1 MNLAARS
8 KNLAK
13 ALVFTSITAVAL
25 TSCANGAVI
34 NPIAPAEA
42 EPVYV
47 SAPLTGVL
55 YEDTTPEALQLKKP
69 SVACKIDNGSEA
81 PRPQTGLNSTDIVF
95 DEMVEG
101 GLTRLVAIWHSKQPE
116 AIGPVRSIRPMDPDI
131 LSPFGGIV
139 CFSGGQQVFV
149 NMINE
154 APVFVASETTEQ
166 DKGTFSRA
174 SDRIAP
180 HNVIVNV
187 SKLASDHPELSAPA
201 QQFQYGKDVQTSS
214 AGLAGAAVTKFEVKY
229 PQASAL
235 WTPTSDGSKW
245 LRTQDGKP
253 LMDKADGSQVAAANI
268 VVMQVRIDRSYLDKK
283 YGNIPKTVMVD
294 TGKAWVFSGGKFVE
308 ATWSKASAT
317 SPIVLTDAAG
327 SPVLLAPG
335 NTWVELMPVAPEGKL
350 AITKAPVASPEPS
363 PSVSVSPKN

>member
-1 MNLAARS
+1 MNVAARS
-8 KNLAK
+8 KALTK
-13 ALVFTSITAVAL
+13 ALVISSLSAVAL
-25 TSCANGAVI
+25 TGCAGGAVV
-34 NPIAPAEA
+34 NPLAPEP

-47 SAPLTGVL
+47 TAPLTGVQ
-55 YEDTTPEALQLKKP
+55 YEETTPEALQFKKP

-81 PRPQTGLNSTDIVF
+81 PRPQSGLNSTDIVF

-101 GLTRLVAIWHSKQPE
+101 GLTRLVAIWHSTQPE
-116 AIGPVRSIRPMDPDI
+116 AIGPVRSIRPMDPEI
-131 LSPFGGIV
+131 TSPFGGIV

-166 DKGTFSRA
+166 GKGTFSRS

-187 SKLASDHPELSAPA
+187 QKLASDHPELAAPA
-201 QQFQYGKDVQTSS
+201 QQFQFGKDVQSSS
-214 AGLAGAAVTKFEVKY
+214 AGLGGEAVTKFEVKF

-235 WTPTSDGSKW
+235 WTPSSDGAKW

-253 LMDKADGSQVAAANI
+253 LMDKLDGAQVAATN
-268 VVMQVRIDRSYLDKK
+268 VVVLQTRIDRSYLDKR

-294 TGKAWVFSGGKFVE
+294 TGKAWVFSGGKFIE
-308 ATWSKASAT
+308 ATWTKTSAT
-317 SPIVLTDAAG
+317 SPISLVDAAG
-327 SPVLLAPG
+327 VPALLAPG
-335 NTWVELMPVAPEGKL
+335 NTWVELMPVAPEGK
-350 AITKAPVASPEPS
+350 INIIKAPAASPEPS
-363 PSVSVSPKN
+363 VSPKN

>member
-1 MNLAARS
+1 MNLSAA
-8 KNLAK
+8 AK
-13 ALVFTSITAVAL
+13 ALVITSISAIAL
-25 TSCANGAVI
+25 SGCAGGAVV
-34 NPIAPAEA
+34 NPLAPAEP

-47 SAPLTGVL
+47 TAPLTGRL

-81 PRPQTGLNSTDIVF
+81 PRPQSGLNSTDIVF

-101 GLTRLVAIWHSKQPE
+101 GLTRLVAIWHSTQPD

-131 LSPFGGIV
+131 TSPFGGIV

-149 NMINE
+149 NMINQ

-166 DKGTFSRA
+166 GKGTFSRS

-187 SKLASDHPELSAPA
+187 QKLASDHPELTAPA

-214 AGLAGAAVTKFEVKY
+214 GGLAGEAVTKFEVKF

-235 WTPTSDGSKW
+235 WTPSSDGTKW

-253 LMDKADGSQVAAANI
+253 LLDKLDGAQVAATN
-268 VVMQVRIDRSYLDKK
+268 VVVLSVKIDRSYMDRK
-283 YGNIPKTVMVD
+283 YGHIPKTIMVD
-294 TGKAWVFSGGKFVE
+294 SGKAWVFSGGKLIE
-308 ATWSKASAT
+308 ANWAKASAI
-317 SPIVLTDAAG
+317 SPIVLTDMAG

-335 NTWVELMPVAPEGKL
+335 NSWVELMPVAPEGKIS
-350 AITKAPVASPEPS
+350 ITKAPSASPS
-363 PSVSVSPKN
+363 PSASAK

>member
-1 MNLAARS
+1 MNFAARS
-8 KNLAK
+8 KTFAK
-13 ALVFTSITAVAL
+13 ALVITSIGAVAL
-25 TSCANGAVI
+25 TGCAGGAVV
-34 NPIAPAEA
+34 NPLAPEP

-47 SAPLTGVL
+47 TAPLTGML
-55 YEDTTPEALQLKKP
+55 YEETTPEALQLKKP

-81 PRPQTGLNSTDIVF
+81 PRPQSGLNSTDIVF

-101 GLTRLVAIWHSKQPE
+101 GLTRLVAIWHSAQPE

-131 LSPFGGIV
+131 TSPFGGIV

-166 DKGTFSRA
+166 GKGTFSRS

-187 SKLASDHPELSAPA
+187 QKLASDHPELTAPA

-214 AGLAGAAVTKFEVKY
+214 AGLAGEAVTKFEVKF

-235 WTPTSDGSKW
+235 WTPSSDGAKW

-253 LMDKADGSQVAAANI
+253 LMDKLDGAQVAATN
-268 VVMQVRIDRSYLDKK
+268 VVVLSVKIDRSYLDRK
-283 YGNIPKTVMVD
+283 YGHIPKTIMVD
-294 TGKAWVFSGGKFVE
+294 SGTAWVFSGGKLIE
-308 ATWSKASAT
+308 ANWAKASAT
-317 SPIVLTDAAG
+317 SPIVLTDMAG

-335 NTWVELMPVAPEGKL
+335 NTWVELMPVAPEGKIS
-350 AITKAPVASPEPS
+350 ITKAPAASPEPS
-363 PSVSVSPKN
+363 VSPKN

>member
-1 MNLAARS
+1 MNFTAAT
-8 KNLAK
+8 KT
-13 ALVFTSITAVAL
+13 LVISSISAVAL
-25 TSCANGAVI
+25 AGGLSGCAGGS
-34 NPIAPAEA
+34 PIALPTQAP

-47 SAPLTGVL
+47 TAPLTGVQ

-81 PRPQTGLNSTDIVF
+81 PRPQSGLNSTDIVF

-101 GLTRLVAIWHSKQPE
+101 GLTRLVAIWHSTQPD

-131 LSPFGGIV
+131 VSPFGGIV

-180 HNVIVNV
+180 HNVVVNV
-187 SKLASDHPELSAPA
+187 LKLATDHPELTPPAP
-201 QQFQYGKDVQTSS
+201 QFQFGKDVQTSS
-214 AGLAGAAVTKFEVKY
+214 AGAAGEAVTKFEVKF

-235 WTPTSDGSKW
+235 WSASADGSKW

-253 LMDKADGSQVAAANI
+253 LLDKLDGAQIAASNI
-268 VVMQVRIDRSYLDKK
+268 VVLQVRIDRSYLDKR

-308 ATWSKASAT
+308 ASWSKASAT

-335 NTWVELMPVAPEGKL
+335 TTWVELMPVAPEGKL

>member
-1 MNLAARS
+1 MNFGTAAR
-8 KNLAK
+8 
-13 ALVFTSITAVAL
+13 ALLITSISAVAL
-25 TSCANGAVI
+25 SGCAGGAVV
-34 NPIAPAEA
+34 NPLAPAEP

-47 SAPLTGVL
+47 TAPLTGVQ
-55 YEDTTPEALQLKKP
+55 YEETTPAALQLKKP

-81 PRPQTGLNSTDIVF
+81 PRPQSGLNSTDIVF

-101 GLTRLVAIWHSKQPE
+101 GLTRLVAIWHSTQPD

-139 CFSGGQQVFV
+139 CFSGGQAVFV
-149 NMINE
+149 NMINQ

-166 DKGTFSRA
+166 GKGTFSR
-174 SDRIAP
+174 SSERVAP

-187 SKLASDHPELSAPA
+187 QKLAADHPELAPPVE
-201 QQFQYGKDVQTSS
+201 QFKFAKDVQTSS
-214 AGLAGAAVTKFEVKY
+214 AGASGAAVTKFEVKF

-235 WTPTSDGSKW
+235 WTPSSDGGKW

-253 LMDKADGSQVAAANI
+253 LMDKLDGAQVETTN
-268 VVMQVRIDRSYLDKK
+268 VVVLQVRIDRSYLDRK

-294 TGKAWVFSGGKFVE
+294 SGKAWVFTGGKYVE
-308 ATWSKASAT
+308 ATWSKTSAT
-317 SPIVLTDAAG
+317 APIALVDAAG
-327 SPVLLAPG
+327 APVLLAPG

-350 AITKAPVASPEPS
+350 AITAAPVASPSPS
-363 PSVSVSPKN
+363 PSAKD

>member
-1 MNLAARS
+1 MNFAPRF
-8 KNLAK
+8 KPLAK
-13 ALVFTSITAVAL
+13 ALVSSSISAVAL
-25 TSCANGAVI
+25 TACAGS
-34 NPIAPAEA
+34 PIALPTLAP

-47 SAPLTGVL
+47 TAPLTGVK

-81 PRPQTGLNSTDIVF
+81 PRPQSGLNSTDIVF

-101 GLTRLVAIWHSKQPE
+101 GLTRLVAIWHSTQPDG
-116 AIGPVRSIRPMDPDI
+116 IGPVRSIRPMDPDI

-149 NMINE
+149 NMINQ

-166 DKGTFSRA
+166 GKGTFSRS

-187 SKLASDHPELSAPA
+187 MKLAADHPELAPPA
-201 QQFQYGKDVQTSS
+201 PQFQFGKDVQTSS
-214 AGLAGAAVTKFEVKY
+214 ASVAGEAVTKFEVKF

-235 WTPTSDGSKW
+235 WTADETGTKW

-253 LMDKADGSQVAAANI
+253 LMDKLDGAQVASTN
-268 VVMQVRIDRSYLDKK
+268 VVVLSVKIDRSYLDRK
-283 YGNIPKTVMVD
+283 YGHIPKTIMVD
-294 TGKAWVFSGGKFVE
+294 SGKAWIFSGGKMIE
-308 ATWSKASAT
+308 ANWSKASAT
-317 SPIVLTDAAG
+317 SPIVLTDSAG
-327 SPVLLAPG
+327 APVLLAPG

-350 AITKAPVASPEPS
+350 SVTEAPAASPS
-363 PSVSVSPKN
+363 PSASAK

>member
-8 KNLAK
+8 KTLTK
-13 ALVFTSITAVAL
+13 ALAISSIGAIAL
-25 TSCANGAVI
+25 TGCAGGAVV
-34 NPIAPAEA
+34 NPLAPEP

-47 SAPLTGVL
+47 TAPLTGVQ
-55 YEDTTPEALQLKKP
+55 YEETTPEALQLKKP

-81 PRPQTGLNSTDIVF
+81 PRPQSGLNSTDIVF

-101 GLTRLVAIWHSKQPE
+101 GLTRLVAIWHSAQPDG
-116 AIGPVRSIRPMDPDI
+116 IGPVRSIRPMDPDI
-131 LSPFGGIV
+131 TSSFGGIV

-149 NMINE
+149 NMINQ

-166 DKGTFSRA
+166 GKGTFSRS

-187 SKLASDHPELSAPA
+187 QKLAADHPELSAPA

-214 AGLAGAAVTKFEVKY
+214 AGASGAAVTKFEVKF

-235 WTPTSDGSKW
+235 WTPSSDGTKW

-253 LMDKADGSQVAAANI
+253 LMDKLDGAQVAATNI
-268 VVMQVRIDRSYLDKK
+268 VVIQVRIDRSYLDKK

-294 TGKAWVFSGGKFVE
+294 SGTAWVFSGGKYID
-308 ATWSKASAT
+308 ATWTKTSAT
-317 SPIVLTDAAG
+317 APISLVDAAG
-327 SPVLLAPG
+327 APVLLAPG
-335 NTWVELMPVAPEGKL
+335 NTWVELMPVAPEGKIS
-350 AITKAPVASPEPS
+350 ITAAPASSASPS
-363 PSVSVSPKN
+363 PTAKK

>member
-1 MNLAARS
+1 MNFAARS
-8 KNLAK
+8 KTFAK
-13 ALVFTSITAVAL
+13 ALVITSIGAVAL
-25 TSCANGAVI
+25 TGCAGGAVV
-34 NPIAPAEA
+34 NPLAPEP

-47 SAPLTGVL
+47 TAPLTGVQ
-55 YEDTTPEALQLKKP
+55 YEETTPEALQLKKP

-81 PRPQTGLNSTDIVF
+81 PRPQSGLNSTDIVF

-101 GLTRLVAIWHSKQPE
+101 GLTRLVAIWHSTQPE
-116 AIGPVRSIRPMDPDI
+116 AIGPVRSIRPMDPEI
-131 LSPFGGIV
+131 TSPFGGIV

-166 DKGTFSRA
+166 GKGTFSRS

-187 SKLASDHPELSAPA
+187 QKLASDHPELAAPA
-201 QQFQYGKDVQTSS
+201 QQFQFGKDVQSSS
-214 AGLAGAAVTKFEVKY
+214 AGLGGEAVTKFEVKF

-235 WTPTSDGSKW
+235 WTPSSDGAKW

-253 LMDKADGSQVAAANI
+253 LMDKLDGAQVAATN
-268 VVMQVRIDRSYLDKK
+268 VVVLQTRIDRSYLDKR

-294 TGKAWVFSGGKFVE
+294 TGKAWVFSGGKFIE
-308 ATWSKASAT
+308 ATWTKTSAT
-317 SPIVLTDAAG
+317 STISLVDAAG
-327 SPVLLAPG
+327 VPALLAPG
-335 NTWVELMPVAPEGKL
+335 NTWVELMPVAPEGK
-350 AITKAPVASPEPS
+350 INISKAPAASPEPS
-363 PSVSVSPKN
+363 VSPKN

>member
-1 MNLAARS
+1 MNFTAAT
-8 KNLAK
+8 KT
-13 ALVFTSITAVAL
+13 LVISSISAVAL
-25 TSCANGAVI
+25 VAGLSGCAGGS
-34 NPIAPAEA
+34 PIALPTQAP

-47 SAPLTGVL
+47 TAPLTGVQ

-81 PRPQTGLNSTDIVF
+81 PRPQSGLNSTDIVF

-101 GLTRLVAIWHSKQPE
+101 GLTRLVAIWHSTQPD

-131 LSPFGGIV
+131 VSPFGGIV

-187 SKLASDHPELSAPA
+187 LKLASDHPELTPPAP
-201 QQFQYGKDVQTSS
+201 QFQFGKDVQTSS
-214 AGLAGAAVTKFEVKY
+214 AGAAGEAVTKFEVKF

-235 WTPTSDGSKW
+235 WSASADGSKW

-253 LMDKADGSQVAAANI
+253 LMDKLDGAQVAATNI
-268 VVMQVRIDRSYLDKK
+268 VVMQVRVDRSYLDKR

-294 TGKAWVFSGGKFVE
+294 TGKAWVFSGGKMIE

-350 AITKAPVASPEPS
+350 SITKAPVASPS
-363 PSVSVSPKN
+363 PSSSAK

>member
-1 MNLAARS
+1 
-8 KNLAK
+8 
-13 ALVFTSITAVAL
+13 
-25 TSCANGAVI
+25 
-34 NPIAPAEA
+34 
-42 EPVYV
+42 
-47 SAPLTGVL
+47 
-55 YEDTTPEALQLKKP
+55 
-69 SVACKIDNGSEA
+69 
-81 PRPQTGLNSTDIVF
+81 
-95 DEMVEG
+95 
-101 GLTRLVAIWHSKQPE
+101 
-116 AIGPVRSIRPMDPDI
+116 MDPDI

-187 SKLASDHPELSAPA
+187 LKLATDHPELTPPAP
-201 QQFQYGKDVQTSS
+201 QFQFGKDVQTST
-214 AGLAGAAVTKFEVKY
+214 AGAVGEAVTKFEVKF

-235 WTPTSDGSKW
+235 WSASADGSKW

-253 LMDKADGSQVAAANI
+253 LMDKVDGAQVAATNI
-268 VVMQVRIDRSYLDKK
+268 VVMQVRIDRSYLDKR

-294 TGKAWVFSGGKFVE
+294 SGKAWVFSGGKMIE

-317 SPIVLTDAAG
+317 SPIALTDLAG
-327 SPVLLAPG
+327 APVLLAPG
-335 NTWVELMPVAPEGKL
+335 NTWVELMPVAPEGNL
-350 AITKAPVASPEPS
+350 AITKAPVASPSPS
-363 PSVSVSPKN
+363 PSAK